1 MWRRLDQETNS
12 KLRGFRLPVINTIMG
27 SAQVSR
33 LSKKGKNFCSN
44 CNKKL
49 KLGDPAVILKK
60 AKRKWYC
67 QPCAIKLHI
76 L

>member
-1 MWRRLDQETNS
+1 MPAIHT
-12 KLRGFRLPVINTIMG
+12 VMG
-27 SAQVSR
+27 LSQITR
-33 LSKKGKNFCSN
+33 LSKLGKNFCSN
-44 CNKKL
+44 CKLEL

-67 QPCAIKLHI
+67 EPCAIKLHI